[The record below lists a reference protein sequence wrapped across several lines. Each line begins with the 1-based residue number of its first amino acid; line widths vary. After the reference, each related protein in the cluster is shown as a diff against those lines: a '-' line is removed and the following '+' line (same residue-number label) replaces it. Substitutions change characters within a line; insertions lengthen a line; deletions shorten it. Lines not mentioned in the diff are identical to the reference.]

1 MSTSNVVCDVGAE
14 AAAAPTPSA
23 SKPLVLRAVIGAL
36 ALLGL
41 SGIGAVSMLAGLDG
55 AHASPPGTQHG
66 SMASS
71 SASTGP
77 SPAAAP
83 SPSTSATEPSTPV
96 GSADPSAP
104 ACSPRMTCA
113 SPRSRP
119 TMVASSST
127 SQSSRTCGK
136 SQGSARSGP
145 KPSSGCGQSS
155 SASNAG
161 AISCVCEGSGPSPW
175 RVCNHTSLSIRQQG
189 VRALPRAQWQSDEF
203 AARLGTE
210 PRSTIT
216 ACLRGR
222 CARCQPPLRQASTRC
237 VRSRDPG
244 GRRA

>member
-104 ACSPRMTCA
+104 ACSA
-113 SPRSRP
+113 
-119 TMVASSST
+119 
-127 SQSSRTCGK
+127 RTDDGRVILNLAK
-136 SQGSARSGP
+136 LEDLRKIPGIGP
-145 KPSSGCGQSS
+145 KRAEAILGLRAKLKRFKRGSDLMRVRGIGAKSLARMQSHFVVDPP
-155 SASNAG
+155 AG
-161 AISCVCEGSGPSPW
+161 SPCATPGSM
-175 RVCNHTSLSIRQQG
+175 
-189 VRALPRAQWQSDEF
+189 AK
-203 AARLGTE
+203 
-210 PRSTIT
+210 
-216 ACLRGR
+216 
-222 CARCQPPLRQASTRC
+222 
-237 VRSRDPG
+237 
-244 GRRA
+244 